1 MNAEPELDRTEYTRS
16 VIRMYLSLPETP
28 QRAARSDWILANQL
42 FDRRIEV
49 ETVKHA
55 LLLATVR
62 RLGRPP
68 ERPRLALIR
77 SLHYFLPVVE
87 ELREQPLPAG
97 YPEYLGRKIALLA
110 RANDGGG
117 SDPALDRKSTFSR
130 DR

>member
-1 MNAEPELDRTEYTRS
+1 MNAGPVLDRTEYTRS

-49 ETVKHA
+49 ETVRHA

-68 ERPRLALIR
+68 EMPRLALIR
-77 SLHYFLPVVE
+77 SLHYFLPAVD

-97 YPEYLGRKIALLA
+97 YPEYLERKIELLTHT
-110 RANDGGG
+110 NDVSG

>member
-49 ETVKHA
+49 ETVRHA

-68 ERPRLALIR
+68 EMPRLALIR
-77 SLHYFLPVVE
+77 SLHYFLPVVD

-97 YPEYLGRKIALLA
+97 YPEDLERKIEFLTHT
-110 RANDGGG
+110 NDVGG